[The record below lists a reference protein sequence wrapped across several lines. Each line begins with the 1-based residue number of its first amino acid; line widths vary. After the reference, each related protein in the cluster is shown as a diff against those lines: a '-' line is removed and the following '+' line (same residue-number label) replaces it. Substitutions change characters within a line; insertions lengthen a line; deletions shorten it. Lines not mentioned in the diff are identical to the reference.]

1 METIITDAQRKELLA
16 YLSKRPYSEVYL
28 LVAML
33 VGLKPKTNANRK
45 TTLPLKTSGSRG

>member
-1 METIITDAQRKELLA
+1 MEITDEQRKQLLA

-33 VGLKPKTNANRK
+33 VSLKPQPVKTNGKQKDNVTPK
-45 TTLPLKTSGSRG
+45 N